1 MLGNP
6 GSYANK
12 KRKKPVLKQKKVS
25 ESNDVVKSNPSKRHR
40 DRLNG
45 ELDRLTDLLPFLGDV
60 RSRLDKLSVLRLSVG
75 YLRVKGYFKA
85 TISTSSSAMFSRV
98 SNGDSVDTTGFS
110 EGELLLQAL
119 NGFVMVV
126 TSDGLVFYVSS
137 TVKDYLGFHQ
147 SDVVHQSVFEL
158 IHTDDRAL
166 FRQQLHFALNPPSAA
181 AGGDVSQSAGST
193 AVYSPEQ
200 LPPENSS
207 FLERSFVCRFR
218 CLLDNSSGF
227 LALKFQ
233 GRLKYLHGQKVSN
246 GNGIKPQ
253 LALFSI
259 AVPVQPPTIVE
270 IRAKLLLFQTKH
282 KLDFTPLGV
291 DSRGKIILG
300 YSEIELC
307 MKGSGYQFIHAA
319 DMMHCAD
326 NHLRM
331 IKTGES
337 GLTVFRLLTKSGGWM
352 WVKSNAKLIF
362 KGGRPEFII
371 AYQRALVNAEGEE
384 FLRQRTLQLPFS
396 FTTGEGVLYNTG
408 PAVDVAHFQFNQMF
422 TDVNEMKKDVTPG
435 SLLDCFLSQDQTLYM
450 QTPDTPLPVDQV
462 YMDSEALVTVGTSN
476 LVTVKDEAKQSVL
489 HNLEKMLEDGD
500 FCSTLQNLDV
510 SDVQLMEWENVLK
523 RCGQDGDQ
531 QSSVK
536 SELDSV
542 LTDDI
547 FDFIDTVLF
556 KDKDNGLTDSSPS
569 CLTAASSNQQNPFT
583 QAGLTEPRLFE
594 APRPDR
600 IYSPTN
606 GLCARQQEAMSGP
619 PMAESAQMFT
629 QKLSHLGP
637 LVPQAEPDLPA
648 AQLQLQDI
656 FSPSIELPELTVP
669 GSPAS
674 PPPSG
679 RLPVQIQSGR
689 HLPCPPNSFAA
700 PAMAPDRHLLQ
711 GSAAPG
717 VMDMVPHLIP
727 CEAFNPIGAPN
738 VHVPFVAARQQ
749 GSTSFEVQQVQQ
761 CLQSRQQ
768 TAPHAG
774 IVHNGQNP
782 ESLVAPPS
790 LWPGGVA
797 GLSHGQLAC
806 GQAAAHSSCM
816 FDQHFSTGPAGGD
829 VLALSGS
836 LGTRGAE
843 ASLDSGPPQG
853 SCYYQWSRE
862 SVVGTSAISQQK
874 ASISR
879 PNMPPSEPIQHFLV
893 DRVSAELNGVFA
905 PPARD
910 VAMYPR
916 E

>member
-25 ESNDVVKSNPSKRHR
+25 DGNDVVKSNPSKRHR

-85 TISTSSSAMFSRV
+85 TMSPSSSGV
-98 SNGDSVDTTGFS
+98 SNGDSMDTTGFS

-119 NGFVMVV
+119 NGFVIVV

-166 FRQQLHFALNPPSAA
+166 FRQHLHFALNPSSAA
-181 AGGDVSQSAGST
+181 VGGDVSQSAGST
-193 AVYSPEQ
+193 VVYTPEQ

-319 DMMHCAD
+319 DMMHCAN
-326 NHLRM
+326 NHIRM
-331 IKTGES
+331 IKTGET

-384 FLRQRTLQLPFS
+384 FLRQRRLELPFS

-408 PAVDVAHFQFNQMF
+408 PVVDVAHLQYNKMF
-422 TDVNEMKKDVTPG
+422 ADVNEMKKDVTPG

-462 YMDSEALVTVGTSN
+462 FMDSEALVTVGTSD
-476 LVTVKDEAKQSVL
+476 LVVVKEEAKQSAMAVVN
-489 HNLEKMLEDGD
+489 NLERMLEDGD
-500 FCSTLQNLDV
+500 FCTSLQNLDV
-510 SDVQLMEWENVLK
+510 SDM
-523 RCGQDGDQ
+523 Q

-547 FDFIDTVLF
+547 FDYIDTVLF
-556 KDKDNGLTDSSPS
+556 KDKDNGLNDSSPS
-569 CLTAASSNQQNPFT
+569 CLKPASSNQQDPFT
-583 QAGLTEPRLFE
+583 QAGLREPLLFE
-594 APRPDR
+594 APSPDQ

-606 GLCARQQEAMSGP
+606 GLCGRQQEAMNGL
-619 PMAESAQMFT
+619 PMAQSAQLFT

-637 LVPQAEPDLPA
+637 LVTQADHDLPA
-648 AQLQLQDI
+648 AQRLQLQDI

-669 GSPAS
+669 GCPAS
-674 PPPSG
+674 LPPCG
-679 RLPVQIQSGR
+679 RAAAGHMGCPQGVPAQTQSG
-689 HLPCPPNSFAA
+689 HLRFAA
-700 PAMAPDRHLLQ
+700 SANVPNQQLLQ
-711 GSAAPG
+711 GSARQPNSAAPG

-727 CEAFNPIGAPN
+727 CDAFNPIGTLN
-738 VHVPFVAARQQ
+738 VHVPFAAARQQ
-749 GSTSFEVQQVQQ
+749 RSTPFEPHGQQV
-761 CLQSRQQ
+761 
-768 TAPHAG
+768 PHAG
-774 IVHNGQNP
+774 IVHNGHRQSP
-782 ESLVAPPS
+782 ESQATV
-790 LWPGGVA
+790 WPGSLAELNRAQQGV
-797 GLSHGQLAC
+797 LAC

-816 FDQHFSTGPAGGD
+816 FNQQFSTGPGRD
-829 VLALSGS
+829 LALSGS
-836 LGTRGAE
+836 LGPRGGE
-843 ASLDSGPPQG
+843 TSLDPRSPQG
-853 SCYYQWSRE
+853 SCYYKWSRGE
-862 SVVGTSAISQQK
+862 SVVGPPAISQQ
-874 ASISR
+874 ASVGP
-879 PNMPPSEPIQHFLV
+879 PNMASSEPIQHFL
-893 DRVSAELNGVFA
+893 DHRVSAELNGMFA

-910 VAMYPR
+910 VAMYPSQ
-916 E
+916 